1 VVTGWKRLIV
11 PRATDNGIT
20 FTLSAKWKAVRELFR
35 RAPEIPDVRSRG
47 TGNRATA
54 LYRNN
59 SAEYGSDTSRETPGS
74 TAVWKTSV
82 LSGETAGCANS

>member
-1 VVTGWKRLIV
+1 MVTGWKRLIV

-47 TGNRATA
+47 TGWCSNTVSYEQRRT
-54 LYRNN
+54 
-59 SAEYGSDTSRETPGS
+59 GSL
-74 TAVWKTSV
+74 
-82 LSGETAGCANS
+82 LSH